1 MIQKHRVRNTV
12 LFLYSA
18 VIFRAYCFQEVVK
31 MVKGISRQVIVV
43 HAPDPNLFEQ
53 AIFILKDSAVG
64 SEGITDA
71 ALLKEA
77 NRLIHAG
84 ASRKK
89 GVRQLRGAV
98 WACAGAAVTGIAWL
112 LCSLL

>member
-1 MIQKHRVRNTV
+1 
-12 LFLYSA
+12 
-18 VIFRAYCFQEVVK
+18 

-43 HAPDPNLFEQ
+43 HSPDPELFEQ

-77 NRLIHAG
+77 NRLIRAG
-84 ASRKK
+84 AARKK
-89 GVRQLRGAV
+89 GVYRFGGPV

-112 LCSLL
+112 LCSLF